1 MGTPNLGD
9 PVIRVENL
17 TAGYDEKV
25 ILRGLDF
32 EVKSGEVFVIL
43 GGSGSGKSTLL
54 KHMIGLEEPQGG
66 SVVIDGDDIVT
77 AEGDARRAILR
88 KIGVMYQSGA
98 LFGSMTLIENVRLPL
113 EEYTDLES
121 DEIELIARMKLEL
134 VGLAQFTGHLPAEVS
149 GGMQKR
155 AAIARAMALDPMI
168 LFLDEPSAGLDPI
181 TSADLDALIRRLAA
195 NLGVTFVVVTH
206 ELPSIFAIAD
216 RVIMV
221 DRNKRGIVAEGDPRR
236 LRDQSDDPWV
246 RRFFR
251 REPEA
256 QPA

>member
-1 MGTPNLGD
+1 MAWDDD
-9 PVIRVENL
+9 PIIEVRDL
-17 TAGYDEKV
+17 TAGYDDV
-25 ILRGLDF
+25 IVLEHVSFDVRRG
-32 EVKSGEVFVIL
+32 EIFVIL

-54 KHMIGLEEPQGG
+54 KHMIGLDEPSSG
-66 SVVIDGDDIVT
+66 SVVIDGADIVV
-77 AEGDARRAILR
+77 AEGDARRGILR

-98 LFGSMTLIENVRLPL
+98 LFGSMTLAENVRLPL
-113 EEYTDLES
+113 EEYTDLDG

-155 AAIARAMALDPMI
+155 AAIARAMALDPKI

-181 TSADLDALIRRLAA
+181 TSAELDALIKRLARS
-195 NLGVTFVVVTH
+195 LGVTFIVVTH

-221 DRNKRGIVAEGDPRR
+221 DRRTRGIVAEGDPRR
-236 LRDQSDDPWV
+236 LRDQSDNPWV
-246 RRFFR
+246 RQFFR

>member
-1 MGTPNLGD
+1 MAGD
-9 PVIRVENL
+9 DEPIIRVRDL
-17 TAGYDEKV
+17 TAGYDDVV
-25 ILRGLDF
+25 ILEHVSFDVRR
-32 EVKSGEVFVIL
+32 GEVFVIL

-66 SVVIDGDDIVT
+66 SVVIDGEDIVT

-155 AAIARAMALDPMI
+155 AAIARAMALDPTI

-181 TSADLDALIRRLAA
+181 TSAELDALIKRLAA
-195 NLGVTFVVVTH
+195 SLGVTFVVVTH

-221 DRNKRGIVAEGDPRR
+221 DRNRRGIVAEGDPRE
-236 LRDQSDDPWV
+236 LRDRSDDPWV

-251 REPEA
+251 REPEM